1 MITWLHISDI
11 HFNSLGDDTPL
22 LREKLLD
29 FLRNYS
35 RQIDYIFCTG
45 DLRTAP
51 RDYLDESVDYLR
63 CLCKT
68 TNIPVSRLFIVPG
81 NHDVNR
87 MCEGRD
93 EAIRALCFHREGSY
107 DSEIGEVDDKTLQT
121 IHEGQKDFRAFLT
134 KIYDASRLEKYQV
147 ATKPHFNI
155 ETEDFNILHVD
166 TTLIYT
172 REQEANDLI
181 VGIKPLQKALDEINE
196 NKPVVLITH
205 YPFTSLLQSEKKII
219 SELLYK
225 KGISLWLA
233 GHEHD
238 QILQKI
244 GYLDCIQSG
253 KLCDGDKMAPTILIG
268 EHRENGGFIEGYYW
282 SSGEWRQCSAIC
294 HDSPQEKRY
303 PIRTKIPHDCGLS
316 REKAKAKQANVD
328 CLKRFSE
335 YFNPS
340 LLPELEFKDGDKAS
354 CLNDVLVETWNT
366 SSPHVVLQADGGMG
380 KTTILLDACA
390 TNNIPAVYIPLERLN
405 ALKIGIRD
413 YCLKTIFDNDLDYY
427 MNFTR
432 SKGPV
437 PSLLLLIDGL
447 NEVDGQTG
455 HDFINEIQCMTLS
468 KGIQVVITS
477 RSEIAAYFNL
487 SGYKVGSLKPLVV
500 ETIRKQ
506 FTGDEW
512 NDIKDSAAL
521 HKLLSN
527 PMMVTIYKEI
537 CPVITRYRKI
547 GFLDWALPIENV
559 SDLLH
564 DYFVAQIAV
573 LLLRSGR
580 NGPHVIS
587 AAQIVFELLPAIA
600 YEFES
605 RNTLNATNEMFRKF
619 VSDAIRRHQPDENRL
634 ASIQT
639 YLRCSEA
646 PELKLLSV
654 IDFLVAET
662 HLLYDDGELTS
673 FPHQIFRDYLS
684 ARWIVRETK
693 KKTEEIWNTRHLPFS
708 VMEYIRDLTGEY
720 WNDTAEFL
728 HDAGRGKDNVRI
740 LVPSLWTHGVP
751 VPLLRKPELSA
762 LRTAQN
768 RSMG

>member
-35 RQIDYIFCTG
+35 WQINYIFCTG

-51 RDYLDESVDYLR
+51 QDYLDESVDYLR

-121 IHEGQKDFRAFLT
+121 IHEGQKEFRAFLT

-253 KLCDGDKMAPTILIG
+253 KLCDDDKMTPTILIG

-303 PIRTKIPHDCGLS
+303 PIRTKIPNDCGLS

-328 CLKRFSE
+328 
-335 YFNPS
+335 Y
-340 LLPELEFKDGDKAS
+340 
-354 CLNDVLVETWNT
+354 LV
-366 SSPHVVLQADGGMG
+366 SPQH
-380 KTTILLDACA
+380 TTC
-390 TNNIPAVYIPLERLN
+390 
-405 ALKIGIRD
+405 
-413 YCLKTIFDNDLDYY
+413 
-427 MNFTR
+427 
-432 SKGPV
+432 
-437 PSLLLLIDGL
+437 
-447 NEVDGQTG
+447 
-455 HDFINEIQCMTLS
+455 
-468 KGIQVVITS
+468 
-477 RSEIAAYFNL
+477 
-487 SGYKVGSLKPLVV
+487 
-500 ETIRKQ
+500 
-506 FTGDEW
+506 
-512 NDIKDSAAL
+512 
-521 HKLLSN
+521 
-527 PMMVTIYKEI
+527 
-537 CPVITRYRKI
+537 
-547 GFLDWALPIENV
+547 
-559 SDLLH
+559 
-564 DYFVAQIAV
+564 
-573 LLLRSGR
+573 
-580 NGPHVIS
+580 
-587 AAQIVFELLPAIA
+587 
-600 YEFES
+600 
-605 RNTLNATNEMFRKF
+605 
-619 VSDAIRRHQPDENRL
+619 
-634 ASIQT
+634 
-639 YLRCSEA
+639 
-646 PELKLLSV
+646 
-654 IDFLVAET
+654 
-662 HLLYDDGELTS
+662 
-673 FPHQIFRDYLS
+673 
-684 ARWIVRETK
+684 
-693 KKTEEIWNTRHLPFS
+693 
-708 VMEYIRDLTGEY
+708 
-720 WNDTAEFL
+720 
-728 HDAGRGKDNVRI
+728 
-740 LVPSLWTHGVP
+740 
-751 VPLLRKPELSA
+751 
-762 LRTAQN
+762 
-768 RSMG
+768 